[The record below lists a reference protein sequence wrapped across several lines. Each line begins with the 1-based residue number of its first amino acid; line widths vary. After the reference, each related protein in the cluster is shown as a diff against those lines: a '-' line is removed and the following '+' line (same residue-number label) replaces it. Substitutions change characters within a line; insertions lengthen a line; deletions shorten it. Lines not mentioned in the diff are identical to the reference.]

1 MASTETMIHLSPSLS
16 KQFYK
21 DRNGKHFKV
30 RDVYHMFRDYNPLYR
45 VRTGL
50 NLTAKQIDELSLA
63 EWQRNLRSPQTNL
76 YEGLDWSQKTTDRV
90 RLGGPALDGV
100 LHYAGVLDMW
110 QDQLSIGKKEGQVIT
125 TRISIEGMMA
135 LYLCWYLARDEVM
148 TDSLYAK
155 SADDLIDRD
164 LVADLLNYFRYHLK
178 KKLQMLMPE
187 HTELAE
193 HCFLPE
199 EDIWLR
205 DSE

>member
-16 KQFYK
+16 RRFYK

-50 NLTAKQIDELSLA
+50 NLTAKEIDELSLH

-100 LHYAGVLDMW
+100 LHYVGVLDLW
-110 QDQLSIGKKEGQVIT
+110 QDQLSIGGKPVGADS
-125 TRISIEGMMA
+125 RISIEVMMGI
-135 LYLCWYLARDEVM
+135 YLCWYLARDEVT

-164 LVADLLNYFRYHLK
+164 IVTEILSHFRHHLK

-193 HCFLPE
+193 NCFLP
-199 EDIWLR
+199 DDDTRLR
-205 DSE
+205 NNE

>member
-76 YEGLDWSQKTTDRV
+76 YEGLDWSQK
-90 RLGGPALDGV
+90 
-100 LHYAGVLDMW
+100 
-110 QDQLSIGKKEGQVIT
+110 
-125 TRISIEGMMA
+125 
-135 LYLCWYLARDEVM
+135 
-148 TDSLYAK
+148 
-155 SADDLIDRD
+155 
-164 LVADLLNYFRYHLK
+164 
-178 KKLQMLMPE
+178 
-187 HTELAE
+187 
-193 HCFLPE
+193 
-199 EDIWLR
+199 
-205 DSE
+205 